1 MGFVRIFDGETSF
14 QHLLGKGCPQGV
26 RSAVSSKCISLSV
39 LDERAKPTASSTGC
53 WDENDRFAVVQ
64 VVWEARAAGDDADT
78 SEVHIGFL
86 DIDEH
91 LSVTDEDRYLCFPP
105 DESDAKYDIMY
116 FGIYSLGAVGA
127 TPLDVR
133 VNPASVTDFRMR
145 PTSLM
150 GCRTLDKDGG
160 VLSDARQKL
169 PRVTTASFEVAYL
182 SAQESTLARFD
193 SSQQRILAS
202 LSQADATHLSQ
213 PATLFERCAM
223 SELIPDQGFVV
234 HDQVCLI
241 RPDGHGSLPTADDV
255 GAVQGFGSFEF
266 ALSAMI
272 DDLDARIKE
281 QEDQD
286 GEGEPYELLERRA
299 ELYGERKKMKKR
311 LKSGKFEYYVEVSRE
326 RRQANVPETYW
337 YKASSLKLFDQGH
350 DAVRQRRVLMNLA
363 VETNRPQLIL
373 NFFQQA
379 ANGGDRATVLKWA
392 TDTFEKLERKAK
404 GRLPEDGQGND
415 HDFGRMCVLDTL
427 RTIYSYV
434 QQADAEATLGSL
446 SNLERMRR
454 KIEAEWS
461 RSRLTDWLF
470 ATHMLP
476 QKKDTIKG
484 LLPQLGAQY
493 ANLRASRGSRQ
504 SYPKPGDPVLLVDA
518 LMPAGEAA
526 YPPRTLKGFLT
537 ADAGRMSG
545 TEKSYLFYYFLLD
558 YDAHTGDFKAE
569 EFARL
574 FDLPVSA
581 TRTLATFR
589 HLDNEVFTP
598 DGNDFTEFM
607 LADATV
613 IKDQDVLVLRALYD
627 LKYIETSL
635 EFVQIKQPNFGEKQD
650 VLLCANI
657 LITNKRIN
665 DAFFYIRN
673 TGKDSDIHADLVE
686 HFCTRALE
694 QKQIGQVIRLPLSQE
709 EEEVLLEVLQGSD
722 RPTAKEALVLYLVHR
737 ARYVEAFRTHRQY
750 MESAPELGETDKN
763 RHEDLKKLLD
773 GYFKLLPRVQRKL
786 ARSDRDLAGP
796 GGGGPAFNVPMTP
809 RTKGPS
815 AFSTAHIVQNAF
827 LRPAAESMMDE
838 SGDTGALDTT
848 TFAGPPV
855 TPTRLRNNKYSLQF
869 ATPTAAARPSFG
881 TSFGM
886 GPMQTPESEMEM
898 ESPVVASPKAV
909 KQQVRAPSSILKR
922 PKSGKKRGGIRFG
935 PDVAE
940 ETEDEKVEINPDSS
954 CEDITFNIAPRD
966 LEAINAL
973 SPVDDSPS
981 VRMDDSSSELT
992 GPQVL
997 FGEPADVM
1005 ESEPASAASTPG
1017 TIAANQN
1024 AMESEPVP
1032 ASSTPGAIAASQ
1044 PARGHGGA
1052 LRTPPRRTR
1061 TNVVALAA
1069 QFAPSPLVQAS
1080 YAMEFT
1086 LADEDDGA
1094 AAAAPPVMMASTP
1107 RARFGDQQSVPGSAA
1122 ASPVGWGSSTPTPR
1136 ETKVS
1141 QFQPSPSPMGG
1152 GGGGGG
1158 GMMVPRLT
1166 KVSQFAPASPARSNL
1181 RTSVTASQF
1190 AQAGSPQVFGSPA
1203 VQANVSALSGG
1214 GSQSGTPKRPEK
1226 VKLTPTAQSPRSQFV
1241 AHDSPLAAPSP
1252 LARTVS
1258 GASSASSASTVP
1270 VDFSVVNS
1278 PRVSAAP
1285 TPMQQDDDF
1294 GHAAATPATPME
1306 DAAAADADSPA
1317 PDSPEFVAPPPA
1329 RRTRTPAAAKVK
1341 ARRTKSAALPGH
1353 GQSLPTRRSSRLRTR
1368 KTK

>member
-1 MGFVRIFDGETSF
+1 M
-14 QHLLGKGCPQGV
+14 
-26 RSAVSSKCISLSV
+26 A
-39 LDERAKPTASSTGC
+39 
-53 WDENDRFAVVQ
+53 
-64 VVWEARAAGDDADT
+64 
-78 SEVHIGFL
+78 
-86 DIDEH
+86 
-91 LSVTDEDRYLCFPP
+91 
-105 DESDAKYDIMY
+105 
-116 FGIYSLGAVGA
+116 
-127 TPLDVR
+127 
-133 VNPASVTDFRMR
+133 
-145 PTSLM
+145 
-150 GCRTLDKDGG
+150 
-160 VLSDARQKL
+160 
-169 PRVTTASFEVAYL
+169 
-182 SAQESTLARFD
+182 
-193 SSQQRILAS
+193 
-202 LSQADATHLSQ
+202 
-213 PATLFERCAM
+213 
-223 SELIPDQGFVV
+223 ELIPDQGFVV

-241 RPDGHGSLPTADDV
+241 RPDGDGSLPTADDV
-255 GAVQGFGSFEF
+255 GAIQGFGSFEF

-281 QEDQD
+281 QEQKD

-299 ELYGERKKMKKR
+299 KLYGERKKLKKR

-379 ANGGDRATVLKWA
+379 AEGGDRAAVLKWA

-446 SNLERMRR
+446 SNLERMRH

-476 QKKDTIKG
+476 QKKDTIKV

-518 LMPAGEAA
+518 LMRTGEAV
-526 YPPRTLKGFLT
+526 YPPRTLKGFLA

-558 YDAHTGDFKAE
+558 YDAHTGDCKAE

-574 FDLPVSA
+574 FDLPVSV

-589 HLDNEVFTP
+589 YLDNEIFTP

-613 IKDQDVLVLRALYD
+613 INDQDVLVLRALYD

-650 VLLCANI
+650 VFLCANI

-796 GGGGPAFNVPMTP
+796 SGGGPAFNVPMTP
-809 RTKGPS
+809 RTKGPTT
-815 AFSTAHIVQNAF
+815 FSTAHIVQNAF

-838 SGDTGALDTT
+838 SGDSGALDTT

-855 TPTRLRNNKYSLQF
+855 TPTRLRNSKYSLQF
-869 ATPTAAARPSFG
+869 ATPTAVARPSF
-881 TSFGM
+881 SM
-886 GPMQTPESEMEM
+886 GPEPTPESEMEM
-898 ESPVVASPKAV
+898 ESPVVISPKAV
-909 KQQVRAPSSILKR
+909 KQQAPSSILKR
-922 PKSGKKRGGIRFG
+922 PKSGKKRGGIRFV
-935 PDVAE
+935 PEVAE
-940 ETEDEKVEINPDSS
+940 EDEDEKVEINPDSS

-973 SPVDDSPS
+973 SPVEDSPS
-981 VRMDDSSSELT
+981 VQMDDSSSDLP

-997 FGEPADVM
+997 FGESDAM
-1005 ESEPASAASTPG
+1005 ESEPAS
-1017 TIAANQN
+1017 
-1024 AMESEPVP
+1024 

-1044 PARGHGGA
+1044 PARSHGGA
-1052 LRTPPRRTR
+1052 LRTPPGRTR
-1061 TNVVALAA
+1061 ANVVTLAP

-1080 YAMEFT
+1080 SAMAFT
-1086 LADEDDGA
+1086 PADEDDGVA
-1094 AAAAPPVMMASTP
+1094 AGAPVGMTASTP
-1107 RARFGDQQSVPGSAA
+1107 RARFGVQPNIPGSTA
-1122 ASPVGWGSSTPTPR
+1122 ASPVGWGSSTPTLR

-1152 GGGGGG
+1152 GGG
-1158 GMMVPRLT
+1158 MVPRMT

-1190 AQAGSPQVFGSPA
+1190 AQAVSPQVFGLPA
-1203 VQANVSALSGG
+1203 VQADVSVLSGG
-1214 GSQSGTPKRPEK
+1214 GSQPGTPKRPEK
-1226 VKLTPTAQSPRSQFV
+1226 VRLTPTAQSPRSQFV

-1258 GASSASSASTVP
+1258 GASSASSASTAP
-1270 VDFSVVNS
+1270 VVNS

-1285 TPMQQDDDF
+1285 TPMLQDEDL
-1294 GHAAATPATPME
+1294 GHAATPTTPME
-1306 DAAAADADSPA
+1306 DNAPFAESPA
-1317 PDSPEFVAPPPA
+1317 PESPAFVALPPA

-1341 ARRTKSAALPGH
+1341 SRRTKSAALPGH
-1353 GQSLPTRRSSRLRTR
+1353 GQSLTPRRSSRLRTR
-1368 KTK
+1368 KTKP